1 MHTYLEAKNLNLSIP
16 IFDAARS
23 FRSSLFK
30 CCVGGQ
36 IIKNNQDPSSVVSV
50 RALDNINFR
59 LESGDRLGLIG
70 HNGSGKTSLLRVL
83 AGIYFPDSGVIHHNV
98 KITSLFNINIGI
110 DGDDTGLEN
119 IFNIGLY
126 LGISKKEILKKKDEI
141 IEFSGLKDFI
151 YLPVRVYSTGMLLRL
166 SFAIVTILEPK
177 ILLMDEGFGTGDVDF
192 TQKAKYKLE
201 EFYKNVD
208 ILIMASHSDELI
220 KKLCNKALLL
230 ENGKIK
236 AYGKVEEVF
245 DVYYKKNKQAVT
257 II

>member
-1 MHTYLEAKNLNLSIP
+1 M
-16 IFDAARS
+16 
-23 FRSSLFK
+23 
-30 CCVGGQ
+30 
-36 IIKNNQDPSSVVSV
+36 
-50 RALDNINFR
+50 
-59 LESGDRLGLIG
+59 
-70 HNGSGKTSLLRVL
+70 RVL